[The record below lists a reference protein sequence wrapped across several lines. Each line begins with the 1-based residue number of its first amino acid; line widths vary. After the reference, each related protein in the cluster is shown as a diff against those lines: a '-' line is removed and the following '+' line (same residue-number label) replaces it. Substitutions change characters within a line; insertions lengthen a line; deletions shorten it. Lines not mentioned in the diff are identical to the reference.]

1 MRNIVNPYAD
11 VNFASTPKVPANS
24 HEHIYNG
31 GTFQHVYRRGVRA
44 FACVNY
50 FPSAPSV
57 APAGKLGLTQDAN
70 FSSWRIPVEDWIDP
84 KDIPTEVQNN
94 AFNMSLS
101 ELSQYKTTR
110 YYQGSYPTITDGQG
124 NTVQTAGVPQIANM
138 EFAFLPW
145 VRGNISDR
153 ISQHFNVLGNL
164 FSIPTNGMDYHAIYE
179 GMTWDEE
186 KVWRAQH
193 PLYSME
199 ELMSYVTNSAYQ
211 QFEGKIFG
219 TANHNYDVNG
229 LKKYFDRYPQVFK
242 AMECFNQGYSR
253 STNNAFRNAYD
264 TLLKQGYR
272 IWGTSVVDW
281 NGSREVAGGLM
292 PDERAEWVAAYNV
305 LTPEEQAQYGSWQNY
320 YETTAVKECG
330 DRDRGCNVLYI
341 PDYDSIL
348 ARSPKEAA
356 EAALDAYIAGRYYMS
371 GFAGYSITGLDVT
384 DYSVTLSISGNAE
397 SLRGVTNNNVV
408 TSSGNTI
415 TVPIDKKT
423 SYVRFEAYFSD
434 ADFLFTNPIF
444 VEQEQTDNK
453 KELFNRC
460 FTLGIV

>member
-1 MRNIVNPYAD
+1 MRNILNPYID
-11 VNFASTPKVPANS
+11 VNFTSTPKVPANS
-24 HEHIYNG
+24 HEHIYTG
-31 GTFQHVYRRGVRA
+31 STFEQVYRKGTRI

-57 APAGKLGLTQDAN
+57 CPAGKLGLVENAN
-70 FSSWRIPVEDWIDP
+70 FSNWRIPVEDWIDP
-84 KDIPTEVQNN
+84 KNIPAEVQSN

-110 YYQGSYPTITDGQG
+110 YYEGNYPTITDSQG
-124 NTVQTAGVPQIANM
+124 NVIQTNSIPQISNM

-164 FSIPTNGMDYHAIYE
+164 FAIPTNGMDYHAIYE

-186 KVWRAQH
+186 KAWRGQH

-219 TANHNYDVNG
+219 TANHNYDVTG

-242 AMECFNQGYSR
+242 AMECFNQCYSR
-253 STNNAFRNAYD
+253 KRNNAFRNAYD
-264 TLLKQGYR
+264 SLLKQGYR
-272 IWGTSVVDW
+272 IWGTAVSDW
-281 NGSREVAGGLM
+281 NGTREQDLM
-292 PDERAEWVAAYNV
+292 PNEQTKWIARYNA
-305 LTPEEQAQYGSWQNY
+305 LTPEEQAQYGNWKNY
-320 YETTAVKECG
+320 YNAVAEKECP

-341 PDYDSIL
+341 PNYDTML
-348 ARSPKEAA
+348 ARNPQEVA

-371 GFAGYSITGLDVT
+371 GWGNYSINNLDVT
-384 DYSVTLSISGNAE
+384 DTTVTITLSDPAQTLVGISNKDVI
-397 SLRGVTNNNVV
+397 S
-408 TSSGNTI
+408 SSGSTI
-415 TVPIDKKT
+415 TVPVKDDTI
-423 SYVRFEAYFSD
+423 YVRFEAYYPD
-434 ADFLFTNPIF
+434 ADFIFTNPVF
-444 VEQEQTDNK
+444 FDVKKKKDNK
-453 KELFNRC
+453 LGDKC
-460 FTLGIV
+460 ITLGII